1 MTNYHNI
8 INSDC
13 YVFGFTLDGNGHG
26 TPLAEVVSD
35 EQLVWMHLDYSSD
48 DCIPLLEELLI
59 PEVAIEGLVR
69 PDSRPRTMAKR
80 EGTILILRG
89 MNLNPGNNPEDM
101 VSLRFWIE
109 NNRLITLRQR
119 RVQSARAIRLDL
131 EQGRGPEN
139 LHDLILAII
148 ENMADRISDYVN
160 QLEENIAVH
169 EADIEEGSA
178 TILRRE
184 VADIRRQAA
193 AVRRHLAPQR
203 DALDIFYLQAK
214 SILTEEDAL
223 YIHEQSDRIIRNV
236 EDLDLIRERALLLQ
250 DELLNRLAQDQAA
263 RMYVLSVVS
272 TIFMPVTFLT
282 GIFGMNVA
290 GLPGLNDPRAF
301 YVVLGF
307 MLMVG
312 GGIVFWLHRKKW
324 L

>member
-1 MTNYHNI
+1 MTDYQNI
-8 INSDC
+8 IRSQC

-26 TPLAEVVSD
+26 TPLVDIVND
-35 EQLVWMHLDYSSD
+35 DQMVWMHLEYSSD
-48 DCIPLLEELLI
+48 DCAAMLQDIGV

-69 PDSRPRTMAKR
+69 PDSRPRTMVKR

-89 MNLNPGNNPEDM
+89 VNLNPGNNPEDM

-119 RVQSARAIRLDL
+119 KIQSAREIRLEL
-131 EQGRGPEN
+131 EQGKGPEN
-139 LHDLILAII
+139 LHDLILALI
-148 ENMADRISDYVN
+148 ENMADRISDYVDL
-160 QLEENIAVH
+160 LEENIAVH
-169 EADIEEGSA
+169 EANIEEGSA
-178 TILRRE
+178 AMLRRD

-193 AVRRHLAPQR
+193 AVRRYLAPQR

-236 EDLDLIRERALLLQ
+236 EDLDLIREKSLLLQ

-263 RMYVLSVVS
+263 RMYLLSVVS

-301 YVVLGF
+301 YIVVAL
-307 MLMVG
+307 MLFVG
-312 GGIVFWLHRKKW
+312 GGIVFWLHNKKW